1 MHSSFSAKGSLSIV
15 TKLDQRKG
23 ISAQRLDRKGLGRGA
38 PAPRPGPLPYPA
50 PGRGLR
56 QLVWGR
62 FAQRVLKWVQLGMP
76 GSRSQASAGD
86 FGPGFEGLGPGG
98 SVVGDRAVVS
108 TKVEE
113 VGDRIVDR

>member
-1 MHSSFSAKGSLSIV
+1 MPKC
-15 TKLDQRKG
+15 
-23 ISAQRLDRKGLGRGA
+23 
-38 PAPRPGPLPYPA
+38 
-50 PGRGLR
+50 
-56 QLVWGR
+56 VW
-62 FAQRVLKWVQLGMP
+62 LGMS

-86 FGPGFEGLGPGG
+86 FGPGFEGLGSGG